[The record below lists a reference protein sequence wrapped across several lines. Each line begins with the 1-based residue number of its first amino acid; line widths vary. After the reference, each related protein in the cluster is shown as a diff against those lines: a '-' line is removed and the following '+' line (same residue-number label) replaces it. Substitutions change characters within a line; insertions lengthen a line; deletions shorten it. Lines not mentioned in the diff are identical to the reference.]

1 MIRILGIKQWLILLL
16 LVMMEIPA
24 FAAGTGNG
32 TSMVTLEIPTTI
44 TVSGSQLY
52 LSDLGVVRSGQFDVS
67 NYLRQVELGPVPIP
81 GQQRVLNRDYLN
93 TIVKQYHFPFTIQL
107 QMDDTVVVKSL
118 ATRIEAE
125 SIQKAIE
132 TLVAEKKTYF
142 LKRWVELR
150 NIPEKIILSPGEWK
164 IEASFTGNPV
174 EVGPVLFKVVLTKGT
189 ESRVLNIS
197 GKVRA
202 TALVYRACRNVS
214 YQSVINSSDFELVE
228 MELESGKE
236 YLGEIQSGNRVT
248 KLIRQGE
255 ILRKDWVQPLPLV
268 SKNQEVKVIVKDED
282 VAISILATAKSDGWL
297 GDEIMI
303 INPLSHKIF
312 KTRVTGKGIV
322 ELNLQ

>member
-1 MIRILGIKQWLILLL
+1 MILLL
-16 LVMMEIPA
+16 LVLMELPA
-24 FAAGTGNG
+24 FAAGVDNG
-32 TSMVTLEIPTTI
+32 TSMVTLEIPTSI

-52 LSDLGVVRSGQFDVS
+52 LSDLGVVRSGQSDVS

-93 TIVKQYHFPFTIQL
+93 AIVKQYHFPFTIQL

-118 ATRIEAE
+118 ATQIEAE

-132 TLVAEKKTYF
+132 ILVAGEKSNF
-142 LKRWVELR
+142 LKCWVELR
-150 NIPEKIILSPGEWK
+150 NIPEKIIVKPGEWK
-164 IEASFTGNPV
+164 IEASFAGNPV
-174 EVGPVLFKVVLTKGT
+174 KVGPALFKVVLTKGT

-202 TALVYRACRNVS
+202 TARVYRACRNIS

-268 SKNQEVKVIVKDED
+268 SKAQEVKVIVKDEN

-303 INPLSHKIF
+303 INPFSHKIF

>member
-1 MIRILGIKQWLILLL
+1 MIRILEIKQWLILLL
-16 LVMMEIPA
+16 LVMMELPA
-24 FAAGTGNG
+24 FAAGVGNG
-32 TSMVTLEIPTTI
+32 TSMVTLEIPTSI

-52 LSDLGVVRSGQFDVS
+52 LSDLGVVRSGQSDVS

-93 TIVKQYHFPFTIQL
+93 AIVKQYRFPFTIQF
-107 QMDDTVVVKSL
+107 QMGDTVVVKSL

-125 SIQKAIE
+125 SIQKAID
-132 TLVAEKKTYF
+132 TLVAGKKTYF
-142 LKRWVELR
+142 LKRWVEIR
-150 NIPEKIILSPGEWK
+150 NIPEKIIVSPGEWK
-164 IEASFTGNPV
+164 IEASFAGNPV
-174 EVGPVLFKVVLTKGT
+174 EVGPVLFKVILTKGT

-197 GKVRA
+197 GKLRA
-202 TALVYRACRNVS
+202 TARVYRASRNIS

-268 SKNQEVKVIVKDED
+268 SKAQEVKVIVKDEN

-303 INPLSHKIF
+303 INPFSHKMF
-312 KTRVTGKGIV
+312 KTRVTGKGTV
-322 ELNLQ
+322 ELNL